1 MPVVFDDNDEVAYD
15 SKWELCRVWWV
26 ARRDQEFWDYDDC
39 PAEQKWYVMRR
50 DGHYRIE
57 RFEHEPMQCALEG
70 DGPLESH
77 PVADLV
83 DALQRLQHEATGAR
97 LRIDGYRDDRE
108 LFDALVRT
116 PADSVFVD
124 GIEYYRYMLPDE
136 SSCFLPDPSDLDDLA
151 VTLARRSVYWD
162 GPGPVSW
169 DRREELYW
177 LNDVCVLKTYDDWE
191 GPQLVPIGRF
201 PTRREALLEARSWC
215 ELIRID
221 DDGNVI
227 EPEDDGYL
235 GEVTMDQVVGRI
247 VDVIRDAAQSGPDPD
262 PDPDPDDGTE

>member
-1 MPVVFDDNDEVAYD
+1 MPVVFDDDDEVVYD
-15 SKWELCRVWWV
+15 SEWELCRVWWV
-26 ARRDQEFWDYDDC
+26 GRRDQEFWDYDDC
-39 PAEQKWYVMRR
+39 PAEQEWYVMRR

-57 RFEHEPMQCALEG
+57 RFEHEPMHCALEG

-97 LRIDGYRDDRE
+97 LRIEGYRDRGE
-108 LFDALVRT
+108 LLDALVRT

-124 GIEYYRYMLPDE
+124 GIEYRRFMLPDACT
-136 SSCFLPDPSDLDDLA
+136 CFLPHPSAIDDVA
-151 VTLARRSVYWD
+151 DELARRDVRWD
-162 GPGPVSW
+162 GPGPVSS
-169 DRREELYW
+169 DREALYW
-177 LNDVCVLKTYDDWE
+177 LNGLCFLRTYNDR
-191 GPQLVPIGRF
+191 GGVQYTPIGRF

-227 EPEDDGYL
+227 EAEDDGYL
-235 GEVTMDQVVGRI
+235 GEVTTDEVVGPI
-247 VDVIRDAAQSGPDPD
+247 FGVIRDAAQSGPDPD
-262 PDPDPDDGTE
+262 HEPDPDDETE